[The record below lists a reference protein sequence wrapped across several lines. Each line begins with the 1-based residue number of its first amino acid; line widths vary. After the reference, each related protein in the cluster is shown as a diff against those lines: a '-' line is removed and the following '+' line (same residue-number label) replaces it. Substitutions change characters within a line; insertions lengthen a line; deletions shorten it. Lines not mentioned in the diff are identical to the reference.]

1 MKARIIFLLL
11 SAAVLAGAFALTDAL
26 NSRTDEPGVDRG
38 DGVTVAV
45 ATDLHYLAPELTD
58 GGEFFTRLVSDADGK
73 VMLYIDE
80 LVRAFAWQVADERP
94 DALIISGDLTF
105 NGETASH
112 EALADIL
119 SGIEAAGVP
128 VYVIPGN
135 HDLNSSMAARY
146 SGDGYERVESPTE
159 GEFAQIYTDF
169 GYNEAISRDGS
180 SLSYTAQLA
189 PGVRLLMLD
198 VNTRTNPGWALDG
211 TLEWL
216 DDQLAQ
222 AAAAGER
229 VIAVSHQNL
238 YAHSSLFVDG
248 YVIGNAGALAESY
261 AEYGVLCNL
270 SGHIHLQHTAAYN
283 GLPEIVTS
291 SLAVSPNQYGL
302 LTVGEGSCEYAAVSV
317 DVSAWAAEEGVD
329 GAELED
335 FAAYSAGFFRQTALD
350 QAYAALGDAADAE
363 ALADFYAEVNA
374 QYFAGRS
381 DLITWDEEL
390 MDGWSGHGF
399 TIPMYLES
407 IRMGEAADH
416 THMRWQTS

>member
-1 MKARIIFLLL
+1 M
-11 SAAVLAGAFALTDAL
+11 
-26 NSRTDEPGVDRG
+26 
-38 DGVTVAV
+38 
-45 ATDLHYLAPELTD
+45 
-58 GGEFFTRLVSDADGK
+58 
-73 VMLYIDE
+73 
-80 LVRAFAWQVADERP
+80 
-94 DALIISGDLTF
+94 
-105 NGETASH
+105 
-112 EALADIL
+112 
-119 SGIEAAGVP
+119 P

-159 GEFAQIYTDF
+159 GEFAQIYADF

-189 PGVRLLMLD
+189 PGLRLLMLD

-270 SGHIHLQHTAAYN
+270 SGHIHLQHTARVQR
-283 GLPEIVTS
+283 P
-291 SLAVSPNQYGL
+291 
-302 LTVGEGSCEYAAVSV
+302 
-317 DVSAWAAEEGVD
+317 
-329 GAELED
+329 
-335 FAAYSAGFFRQTALD
+335 AGDRHL
-350 QAYAALGDAADAE
+350 
-363 ALADFYAEVNA
+363 
-374 QYFAGRS
+374 FAGR
-381 DLITWDEEL
+381 E
-390 MDGWSGHGF
+390 
-399 TIPMYLES
+399 PQPV
-407 IRMGEAADH
+407 RAAD
-416 THMRWQTS
+416 RGRGQLRVRRR

>member
-119 SGIEAAGVP
+119 GGIEAAGVP

-159 GEFAQIYTDF
+159 ASSRRFTP
-169 GYNEAISRDGS
+169 ISVTMRPS
-180 SLSYTAQLA
+180 RA
-189 PGVRLLMLD
+189 
-198 VNTRTNPGWALDG
+198 
-211 TLEWL
+211 
-216 DDQLAQ
+216 
-222 AAAAGER
+222 
-229 VIAVSHQNL
+229 
-238 YAHSSLFVDG
+238 
-248 YVIGNAGALAESY
+248 
-261 AEYGVLCNL
+261 
-270 SGHIHLQHTAAYN
+270 TAA
-283 GLPEIVTS
+283 P
-291 SLAVSPNQYGL
+291 
-302 LTVGEGSCEYAAVSV
+302 
-317 DVSAWAAEEGVD
+317 
-329 GAELED
+329 
-335 FAAYSAGFFRQTALD
+335 
-350 QAYAALGDAADAE
+350 
-363 ALADFYAEVNA
+363 
-374 QYFAGRS
+374 
-381 DLITWDEEL
+381 
-390 MDGWSGHGF
+390 
-399 TIPMYLES
+399 
-407 IRMGEAADH
+407 
-416 THMRWQTS
+416 